1 MASPTGEEWWRLVAA
16 SAFSA
21 LRTCALDAARKR
33 LIAKAAGQCD
43 VHWSGIIRA
52 ARAPGVDRSTAVKGM
67 KAAGYDIQWR
77 SPRQKLVRG
86 DIDEDRLLRIC
97 GNLRKKPVTF
107 WTAELDAIVDNTPWP
122 IPRSVKGRAHL
133 KRLRSFELLH
143 GTLGNN

>member
-33 LIAKAAGQCD
+33 LIAKAAGQCE

-67 KAAGYDIQWR
+67 KAAGYDLQWR

-86 DIDEDRLLRIC
+86 DIDEDMMMRIC

-122 IPRSVKGRAHL
+122 IPRSVEGRAHL